1 MTYRASQKA
10 VFAHFTS
17 KQMLSAYFASCSAIM
32 RQQHSAPEER
42 RRWKRNVEI
51 RKNFVIGSLHAMYLT
66 GRFMLFTSSN
76 KNGFIAQYIYVCIF
90 NDCVHSPIQPAVV
103 TCCHHT
109 TFVSNMCFYCVC
121 EHIFFHFPCVVFARA
136 SIVLRFCF
144 VRMPLHRFLLLVVG
158 LSFCCKCI
166 YLFVCFVRYN
176 FQFWSLSYYHN

>member
-1 MTYRASQKA
+1 MSYRASQKA

-32 RQQHSAPEER
+32 RQQHAAPEER

-51 RKNFVIGSLHAMYLT
+51 RKNFIIGSLHAMYST

-76 KNGFIAQYIYVCIF
+76 RNGFIAQYIYICIF
-90 NDCVHSPIQPAVV
+90 NDCVHSSIQPAVV

-121 EHIFFHFPCVVFARA
+121 EHIFSTFRALFLRGYAFFAGVNCFAFLFCAYAVA
-136 SIVLRFCF
+136 SVPASRLRTI
-144 VRMPLHRFLLLVVG
+144 LLL
-158 LSFCCKCI
+158 
-166 YLFVCFVRYN
+166 
-176 FQFWSLSYYHN
+176 

>member
-1 MTYRASQKA
+1 MLYACLIRVSLITYRASQKA

-32 RQQHSAPEER
+32 RQKHAAPEER
-42 RRWKRNVEI
+42 RRWKRNVEM

-76 KNGFIAQYIYVCIF
+76 KNGFIAQYIYIYIF
-90 NDCVHSPIQPAVV
+90 NDCVHSPIQPTVV

-121 EHIFFHFPCVVFARA
+121 EHIFFHFPCVVFAR
-136 SIVLRFCF
+136 ICFFCGRQLFCVFVLCVCRCIGSCF
-144 VRMPLHRFLLLVVG
+144 
-158 LSFCCKCI
+158 S
-166 YLFVCFVRYN
+166 
-176 FQFWSLSYYHN
+176 S